1 MKWPIVEE
9 SVRLSVR
16 NTKIE
21 YINRTTELMIDLN
34 KCTSCYQCVKACPK
48 DALVKPD
55 IPKGKKV
62 PRKERV
68 PIFPEPLK
76 CVFCG
81 VCLVFCPFDAIFM
94 KQDGD
99 ILNRDNLPL
108 RTSGKIPAIEKVK
121 MRKVILKDEQSEF
134 SNEFFDKILERIQVK

>member
-9 SVRLSVR
+9 STSLSVR
-16 NTKIE
+16 TTKIV

-48 DALVKPD
+48 DALFKPE

-62 PRKERV
+62 PKKERV

-81 VCLVFCPFDAIFM
+81 VCMIFCPFDAISM
-94 KQDGD
+94 KLDGD
-99 ILNRDNLPL
+99 VLNRDNLPL
-108 RTSGKIPAIEKVK
+108 RLGNKLPEIERVK
-121 MRKVILKDEQSEF
+121 MRKIETKDENF
-134 SNEFFDKILERIQVK
+134 HNEFFDKIIERINV

>member
-9 SVRLSVR
+9 SINFSVR

-21 YINRTTELMIDLN
+21 YMNRTTDLMFDLN

-48 DALVKPD
+48 NALFKPE

-68 PIFPEPLK
+68 PFFPDPLK

-81 VCLVFCPFDAIFM
+81 VCLTLCPFDAISM
-94 KQDGD
+94 KLDGH
-99 ILNRDNLPL
+99 ILNRNNLPL
-108 RTSGKIPAIEKVK
+108 RTGNKIPEIEKVK
-121 MRKVILKDEQSEF
+121 MKKVILVNPEF
-134 SNEFFDKILERIQVK
+134 KNEFWDKIMDRIQVK

>member
-9 SVRLSVR
+9 STSLSVR

-21 YINRTTELMIDLN
+21 YMNRTTELMIDLN

-48 DALVKPD
+48 NALFKPE

-62 PRKERV
+62 PKKERV
-68 PIFPEPLK
+68 PIFPDPLK

-81 VCLVFCPFDAIFM
+81 VCLTLCPFDAISM
-94 KQDGD
+94 KLNGG
-99 ILNRDNLPL
+99 ILDRDNLPL
-108 RTSGKIPAIEKVK
+108 RIGNKIPEIKKIKMKKVEL
-121 MRKVILKDEQSEF
+121 VNPEF
-134 SNEFFDKILERIQVK
+134 KNEFWDKIMDRIQVK